1 MNTIKPFVALV
12 AFVLLAAPAPAQET
26 KDTRIGKLSF
36 ENGFPSKD
44 TATKLYDEMD
54 FQRACQAYLWG
65 LPAVGLENTPRTF
78 LT

>member
-12 AFVLLAAPAPAQET
+12 AFALLAAPALAQET

-36 ENGFPSKD
+36 GNGYPSKD

-54 FQRACQAYLWG
+54 FQRATQAYLWAL
-65 LPAVGLENTPRTF
+65 LPDHI
-78 LT
+78 